1 MVGSGNYIY
10 CYPRQ
15 HTIDDSSSPQF
26 HQCPRARRMIDS
38 GIFESEMTEYTTA
51 VIVTLHQ
58 WWAYF
63 EIFDKILFMP
73 LFFASYI
80 YLLGPSTIKNE

>member
-38 GIFESEMTEYTTA
+38 GIFESEMTEYAIA
-51 VIVTLHQ
+51 VFVALNQ

-63 EIFDKILFMP
+63 EISDKILFMP
-73 LFFASYI
+73 LFLVSYT